1 MDSLRTV
8 NDPGELKR
16 SVIASV
22 VVVVAAAVALVVF
35 GPRHDPTKVVAGL
48 PCSVV
53 SESEVGN
60 IFGTQMQLTP
70 SDGTICRY
78 VPTDAR
84 HIKSL
89 FVIAQ
94 RGGTRYTVHIV
105 PAGPDD
111 GTTQLAEAR
120 LAKLIRRP
128 LVATTR

>member
-1 MDSLRTV
+1 MDSLRTAK
-8 NDPGELKR
+8 DPGELKR

-22 VVVVAAAVALVVF
+22 VIVAAAMALVVF

-53 SESEVGN
+53 SESEVGT
-60 IFGTQMQLTP
+60 IFGTPMQLTP

-94 RGGTRYTVHIV
+94 HGARYAVHIV
-105 PAGPDD
+105 PTGPDD
-111 GTTQLAEAR
+111 GATHLSEAR

>member
-1 MDSLRTV
+1 MDSLRTAG
-8 NDPGELKR
+8 DPGELKR

-22 VVVVAAAVALVVF
+22 VIVAAAIALVVF

-53 SESEVGN
+53 SESEVGD
-60 IFGTQMQLTP
+60 IFGTPMQLTP

-84 HIKSL
+84 HITSL

-94 RGGTRYTVHIV
+94 HGGARYAVHIV

-111 GTTQLAEAR
+111 GATHLAEAR